1 MSSSKGSQNEPFPE
15 NISEAELLRRERAQF
30 ALAERAANF
39 GYWRV
44 DIATQRA
51 VWSPGMY
58 RMLGITPSDQAPDSE
73 WLLSTMIDEDRAKVD
88 AAINAAIKTRSSFYY
103 RTHSNEAYGP
113 MMIVD
118 THGEVEVDE
127 NGRVIAVLGV
137 CHDVTKEVV
146 AETARLRA
154 ERRYRLMAEEASD
167 AILLYAPGG
176 RIVFTSSALERITGR
191 GSHEIEEGKFLRL
204 VHPSDIEEANKLRA
218 RPAPNQTQ
226 TACYRLLHRDGHY
239 VWLEVTIRGV
249 YNETTGEY
257 LNTIAVLRDIS
268 ERKAQELEMK
278 AARDNAEQANRAKSV
293 FLANMSHELR
303 TPLNAI
309 IGFADIMQHKMF
321 GELGHPRYEEYTTL
335 IHDSGQLLLDLIS
348 DLLDMAKIEA
358 GKLKLSF
365 EQVDLEGCI
374 ADCVRLVQG
383 RALANNIDVKM
394 VMETVG
400 LKVEADRRALKQ
412 VLLNLLSNAVKFTM
426 NGGHVTVTAGM
437 AGRHV
442 AIRVRDD
449 GIGISKEDLPRLGRA
464 FEQVVADPMLAKA
477 GTGLGLALVNAL
489 IEQHNGVFRIESEEG
504 IGTEVIV
511 ELPLRQPAR
520 AAA

>member
-1 MSSSKGSQNEPFPE
+1 MSLSKGAQNEPYPE
-15 NISEAELLRRERAQF
+15 AISEAELLRRERAQF

-44 DIATQRA
+44 DLATQRA

-58 RMLGITPSDQAPDSE
+58 RMLGITPSDRQPDSE
-73 WLLSTMIDEDRAKVD
+73 WLLDTMIPEDRAKVE
-88 AAINAAIKTRSSFYY
+88 AAISAAIKSKSSFYY
-103 RTHSNEAYGP
+103 RTHSKESFGP

-127 NGRVIAVLGV
+127 NGRVVAILGV
-137 CHDVTKEVV
+137 CNDVTKEVV
-146 AETARLRA
+146 AETARVRA

-191 GSHEIEEGKFLRL
+191 NSHEIEEGKFLRL
-204 VHPSDIEEANKLRA
+204 VHPSDVEEANKLRT
-218 RPAPNQTQ
+218 RPAPNQTL

-249 YNETTGEY
+249 YDEVTGEY
-257 LNTIAVLRDIS
+257 LNTIGVVRDIS

-278 AARDNAEQANRAKSV
+278 QARDNAEHANRAKSA

-309 IGFADIMQHKMF
+309 IGFTDIMQHQMF
-321 GELGHPRYEEYTTL
+321 GPLGHPRYAEYSKL
-335 IHDSGQLLLDLIS
+335 IHESGQLLLDLIS

-358 GKLKLSF
+358 GKLILNF
-365 EQVDLEGCI
+365 EAVNLEDTI

-383 RALANNIDVKM
+383 RALANNIDIKM
-394 VMETVG
+394 SIESPG
-400 LKVEADRRALKQ
+400 LNLQADRRALKQ

-426 NGGHVTVTAGM
+426 NGGHVTVSARETGS
-437 AGRHV
+437 HV
-442 AIRVRDD
+442 IIRVIDD
-449 GIGISKEDLPRLGRA
+449 GIGISKKDLPRLGRA

-477 GTGLGLALVNAL
+477 GTGLGLALVSAL
-489 IEQHNGVFRIESEEG
+489 VEEHNGSFRIDSEIG
-504 IGTEVIV
+504 VGTEVTV
-511 ELPLRQPAR
+511 ELPIRQPER

>member
-1 MSSSKGSQNEPFPE
+1 MSSSKGPQNEPFPE
-15 NISEAELLRRERAQF
+15 NISDAELLRRERAQF

-39 GYWRV
+39 GYWRF
-44 DIATQRA
+44 DIAAQRSE
-51 VWSPGMY
+51 WSPGMY
-58 RMLGITPSDQAPDSE
+58 RLLGVDPSEQTPDSE
-73 WLLSTMIDEDRAKVD
+73 WLLNTMIAEDRIKVERAIE
-88 AAINAAIKTRSSFYY
+88 AAILTKSAFYY
-103 RTHSNEAYGP
+103 RTHSKEADGP
-113 MMIVD
+113 MVIVD

-127 NGRVIAVLGV
+127 NGQVVAVLGV

-146 AETARLRA
+146 GEAARVRA

-204 VHPSDIEEANKLRA
+204 VHPADVDEANKLRV
-218 RPAPNQTQ
+218 RPAPNQTL

-239 VWLEVTIRGV
+239 VWLEVTIRSVYDEGTGV
-249 YNETTGEY
+249 Y

-268 ERKAQELEMK
+268 ERKTQELEMK
-278 AARDNAEQANRAKSV
+278 AARDNAEQANRAKSA

-309 IGFADIMQHKMF
+309 IGFTDIMQHKMF
-321 GELGHPRYEEYTTL
+321 GPLGHPRYEEYSTL

-365 EQVDLEGCI
+365 EQLDLAECI

-394 VMETVG
+394 VMQSEGV
-400 LKVEADRRALKQ
+400 KVEADRRALKQ

-426 NGGHVTVTAGM
+426 NGGHVTATAEISG
-437 AGRHV
+437 GHV
-442 AIRVRDD
+442 IIRVRDD
-449 GIGISKEDLPRLGRA
+449 GIGISKKDLPRLGRA

-477 GTGLGLALVNAL
+477 GTGLGLALVSAL
-489 IEQHNGVFRIESEEG
+489 VEQHNGTFRIESEEG
-504 IGTEVIV
+504 IGTEVTI
-511 ELPLRQPAR
+511 ELPTRQSAR